1 MVHFLYYIR
10 RKLLKY
16 YSEDSLDIY
25 LAKIIEKYYKI
36 IISRKRGVK
45 NLSGKRNL
53 IVSLTTIP
61 DRIDSVWI
69 TIESLLRQTYKPNK
83 IVLWL
88 AKDEFDGIKLPRQL
102 QQQVKRGLSI
112 KYCDNLKSYKK
123 FYYTVKENPHAYVI
137 TVDDDLIYSE
147 KMIEGLVRSYVQNPG
162 CIICNRSH
170 LVKKR
175 NNKLLSYNNWEFYEK
190 RIKIMREPSYQNFFT
205 SGGGT
210 LFPFFLM
217 DRRLLKEDIFME
229 LAPTADDVWLNFI
242 AWVSG
247 LKTKNTDEGLGY
259 LIHIPDSSPK
269 GLFRQNVL
277 RNQND
282 VQIKRVI
289 DYLNIKVEDYL

>member
-1 MVHFLYYIR
+1 
-10 RKLLKY
+10 
-16 YSEDSLDIY
+16 
-25 LAKIIEKYYKI
+25 
-36 IISRKRGVK
+36 
-45 NLSGKRNL
+45 
-53 IVSLTTIP
+53 
-61 DRIDSVWI
+61 
-69 TIESLLRQTYKPNK
+69 
-83 IVLWL
+83 
-88 AKDEFDGIKLPRQL
+88 
-102 QQQVKRGLSI
+102 
-112 KYCDNLKSYKK
+112 
-123 FYYTVKENPHAYVI
+123 
-137 TVDDDLIYSE
+137 
-147 KMIEGLVRSYVQNPG
+147 
-162 CIICNRSH
+162 
-170 LVKKR
+170 
-175 NNKLLSYNNWEFYEK
+175 
-190 RIKIMREPSYQNFFT
+190 MREPSYQNFFT

>member
-69 TIESLLRQTYKPNK
+69 TIESLLR
-83 IVLWL
+83 L

-112 KYCDNLKSYKK
+112 
-123 FYYTVKENPHAYVI
+123 
-137 TVDDDLIYSE
+137 
-147 KMIEGLVRSYVQNPG
+147 
-162 CIICNRSH
+162 
-170 LVKKR
+170 
-175 NNKLLSYNNWEFYEK
+175 
-190 RIKIMREPSYQNFFT
+190 
-205 SGGGT
+205 
-210 LFPFFLM
+210 
-217 DRRLLKEDIFME
+217 
-229 LAPTADDVWLNFI
+229 
-242 AWVSG
+242 
-247 LKTKNTDEGLGY
+247 
-259 LIHIPDSSPK
+259 
-269 GLFRQNVL
+269 
-277 RNQND
+277 
-282 VQIKRVI
+282 
-289 DYLNIKVEDYL
+289 